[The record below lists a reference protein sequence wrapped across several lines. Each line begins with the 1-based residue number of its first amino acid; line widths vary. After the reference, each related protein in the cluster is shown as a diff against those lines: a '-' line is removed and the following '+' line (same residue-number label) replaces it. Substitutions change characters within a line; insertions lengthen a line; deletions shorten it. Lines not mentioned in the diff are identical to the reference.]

1 MPTSKQLF
9 SHLIQLKPKPT
20 RMPSIGNRELEIL
33 QVLWNEQPNSLSAIA
48 VQDKLVCD
56 MSMST
61 SAITVNTVQS
71 TLERLVKKC
80 LLRRSK
86 KGRAFYYQPLV
97 PKQQVIARLIRDIA
111 ADMTKGDMG
120 LMISGFMDFVT
131 DEDPDLSE
139 KLSQAFERIN
149 YGDDDNV

>member
-1 MPTSKQLF
+1 
-9 SHLIQLKPKPT
+9 
-20 RMPSIGNRELEIL
+20 
-33 QVLWNEQPNSLSAIA
+33 
-48 VQDKLVCD
+48 
-56 MSMST
+56 
-61 SAITVNTVQS
+61 
-71 TLERLVKKC
+71 LERLVKKC